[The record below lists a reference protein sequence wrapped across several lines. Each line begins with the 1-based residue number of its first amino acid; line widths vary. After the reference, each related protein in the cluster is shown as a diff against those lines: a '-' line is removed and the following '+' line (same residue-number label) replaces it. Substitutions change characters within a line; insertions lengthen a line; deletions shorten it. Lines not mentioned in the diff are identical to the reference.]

1 MNSKAQEST
10 GLNSPVINN
19 QVILAKVLMTIDR
32 GNVSFPFDEM

>member
-10 GLNSPVINN
+10 GLNSPVIDN
-19 QVILAKVLMTIDR
+19 ILAKVLMTIDR